1 VNAKYNSFENK
12 YMKIWTKC
20 ECILCIWH
28 YDHGSTNED
37 I

>member
-1 VNAKYNSFENK
+1 
-12 YMKIWTKC
+12 MKIWTKC

-37 I
+37 IIWM